1 MRSAFRIILFVFL
14 VVPTS
19 LFAAEAGVVHGKVVG
34 RDDRPML
41 RNDVAGF
48 QQHNVTSVDTSDA
61 LFSVP
66 FNPYVSL
73 VEMHRL
79 AQGASML
86 SAAYGRG
93 ESVRS

>member
-1 MRSAFRIILFVFL
+1 MRSAFRIILFVFF

-34 RDDRPML
+34 PGNRAML
-41 RNDVAGF
+41 NDVAGF
-48 QQHNVTSVDTSDA
+48 HQGALSCVATNDA
-61 LFSVP
+61 FFSVP

-73 VEMHRL
+73 AETHRL